1 MILKDLK
8 PSGQVAQVLSQI
20 LTSFWTELSQLVPEK
35 VSMTKAD
42 PLAVRLAMMA
52 MVEVIER
59 CILEKGEILEIGI
72 VVLGMEGEAVCL

>member
-1 MILKDLK
+1 
-8 PSGQVAQVLSQI
+8 
-20 LTSFWTELSQLVPEK
+20 VPEK